1 MIAIYWLLLTL
12 HRARLGYL
20 REHPDEGSV
29 TLEKVVITAVLVAG
43 AIVVGTILV
52 TTATN
57 SANNIETP

>member
-1 MIAIYWLLLTL
+1 MIAIYLMLLTF

-43 AIVVGTILV
+43 AIIVGGILV
-52 TTATN
+52 TKAGD
-57 SANNIETP
+57 SANNIDTP